1 MPMKGSGTPSD
12 WEEIDR
18 FEDEGA
24 AGVGWIAHPDEAMQR
39 ASHALAV
46 DGDVWV
52 IDPVDVEG
60 LDDLLAEFGEVAGV
74 VVLLDRHKRD
84 AAAVATRH
92 DVSVYLPTFMSDIAD
107 EFDAPVELFT
117 GELGTSGYTLHKVVD
132 NFAWSEGAL
141 YNDANGVLLVPEA
154 LGTADFFRTKGERL
168 GVHPGLRLMP
178 PKKLARL
185 APDRILVGHGAGI
198 HDDAAAELDNAVSG
212 SRRRTPSIY
221 MKNLRMFLPG

>member
-1 MPMKGSGTPSD
+1 MALKSD
-12 WEEIDR
+12 DTTTDWREIDQW
-18 FEDEGA
+18 DG
-24 AGVGWIAHPDEAMQR
+24 GTGWMAHPGEEMQR
-39 ASHALAV
+39 ASHVL
-46 DGDVWV
+46 DGPEGQWLV
-52 IDPVDVEG
+52 DPVDCDG
-60 LDDLLAEFGEVAGV
+60 LDDWLAERGDVRGV